1 MPIAKLP
8 GKRELLART
17 LRSCGIQRLLTSLGS
32 WHGLLVFNYHR
43 IGSPDNSLFDH
54 DLWSATA
61 DEFDQQV
68 RFLANHFQVITPR
81 DLSRWNQMGTN
92 RAVMITFDDGYR
104 DNFEVAFPIL
114 QTYGVPATFFV
125 STGFIDRPHAA
136 WWDEISWMVRTAAQ
150 AGKPS
155 MTLQGESISLT
166 DAPIN
171 SVIRRCL
178 NLYKSLPTTRAQEL
192 LDELAA
198 TCGTGRCPSEW
209 AEAEWMTWEMVR
221 QLHDSGME
229 IGGHTVTHP
238 VLSTMDV
245 AAQEIELRDGK
256 ARLESILETP
266 VTSFSYPVGQPDS
279 FTEITKAIL
288 ADCGY
293 HCAFSYYGGFSR
305 SPEVDPFDLPRVAV
319 ELDVTQDMFRAM
331 ATLPQVFA

>member
-1 MPIAKLP
+1 MPVAKLP

-17 LRSCGIQRLLTSLGS
+17 LRSCGIQRLLTSLES
-32 WHGLLVFNYHR
+32 WRGLLVFNYHR

-61 DEFDQQV
+61 EDFARQL
-68 RFLANHFQVITPR
+68 RFLADNFRVITPR
-81 DLSRWNQMGTN
+81 ELTTWDQMGTN

-114 QTYGVPATFFV
+114 QEHGVPATFFV

-136 WWDEISWMVRTAAQ
+136 WWDEISWMVRTAAH
-150 AGKPS
+150 AGRS
-155 MTLQGESISLT
+155 SITLQGESISLT
-166 DAPIN
+166 DLPLDSA
-171 SVIRRCL
+171 IRRCL
-178 NLYKSLPTTRAQEL
+178 DRYKSLPTTRAQEL

-198 TCGTGRCPSEW
+198 SCNTGRCPSELG
-209 AEAEWMTWEMVR
+209 EGEWMTWEMVR

-238 VLSTMDV
+238 VLSTMDA

-293 HCAFSYYGGFSR
+293 RNAFSYYGGFCR
-305 SPEVDPFDLPRVAV
+305 SPEVDPYDLPRVAV
-319 ELDVTQDMFRAM
+319 ELDVSQDMFQAM
-331 ATLPQVFA
+331 ATLPQLFS